1 MGKIISNAQINS
13 RRIKEGKNTLKV
25 LIKFHNTL
33 LRTVTPPILYD
44 RKANVKGHQQS
55 YME

>member
-25 LIKFHNTL
+25 LIRFHNML
-33 LRTVTPPILYD
+33 LRLRTITLSILYN
-44 RKANVKGHQQS
+44 RKAKV
-55 YME
+55 